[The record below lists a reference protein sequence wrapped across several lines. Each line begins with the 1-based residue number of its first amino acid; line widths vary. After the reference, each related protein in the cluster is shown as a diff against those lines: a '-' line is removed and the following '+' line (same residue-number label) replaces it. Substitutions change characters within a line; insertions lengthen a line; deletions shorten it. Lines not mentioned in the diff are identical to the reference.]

1 MVGETAHYRALPV
14 TRRVG
19 KWLETIRC
27 VAPPAN
33 PPFADDRP
41 HLAVTCSVR
50 AVGRA
55 GFGWAGR
62 MGVKIAEHSRPVG
75 SFGAVRVDQRLRV
88 DLEMVGGLW
97 VHVFA
102 GTDLLD
108 LPISAEQE
116 PACLVRMLG
125 VRQAQKLIFQSA

>member
-41 HLAVTCSVR
+41 HPAVTCSVR

-55 GFGWAGR
+55 GFGRAGR
-62 MGVKIAEHSRPVG
+62 MGVKIAEHGRSAA
-75 SFGAVRVDQRLRV
+75 SFGAVRVDQRLRF
-88 DLEMVGGLW
+88 DLEMTSGLR
-97 VHVFA
+97 VHVGA
-102 GTDLLD
+102 RTGLRDPVANT
-108 LPISAEQE
+108 
-116 PACLVRMLG
+116 
-125 VRQAQKLIFQSA
+125 

>member
-41 HLAVTCSVR
+41 HPAVTCSVR

-55 GFGWAGR
+55 GFGRAGR
-62 MGVKIAEHSRPVG
+62 MGVKIAEHGRSAA

-88 DLEMVGGLW
+88 DLEMTRGIE
-97 VHVFA
+97 VHVGA
-102 GTDLLD
+102 RTDFLD
-108 LPISAEQE
+108 EF
-116 PACLVRMLG
+116 PATK
-125 VRQAQKLIFQSA
+125 Q